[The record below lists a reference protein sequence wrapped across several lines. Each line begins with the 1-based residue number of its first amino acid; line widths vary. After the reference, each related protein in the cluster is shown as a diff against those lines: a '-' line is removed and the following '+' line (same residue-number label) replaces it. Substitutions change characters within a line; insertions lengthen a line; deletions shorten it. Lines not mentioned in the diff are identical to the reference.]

1 MDRRHANARW
11 RNVVGDYTRGHCG
24 GSSYMPSIGRA
35 LILASSVL
43 VAAHAAPAV
52 RRWPVSLW
60 FPRMTRVKADDAVA
74 LTFDD
79 GPDQE
84 LEAFLKVL
92 GEAKARATFFVLGE
106 QVARNPSRLKE
117 IIHCGHEI
125 GVHGYGHRNH
135 LFRTPAA
142 IVEDM
147 RRAKNVIEEA
157 AERPTRFFRPPY
169 GRFSL
174 ATWLEADRQGW
185 ERVSWSRVG
194 HDYDIRATPSSVVA
208 NIGWPVAGDI
218 LLLHDSDRY
227 GTPGSCRVTL
237 EALPT
242 ILERLATLELRT
254 CLLGDLSP
262 RAHPVNASAG

>member
-1 MDRRHANARW
+1 MR
-11 RNVVGDYTRGHCG
+11 
-24 GSSYMPSIGRA
+24 SIGRA

-43 VAAHAAPAV
+43 VAAHAAPAI

-60 FPRMTRVKADDAVA
+60 FPRMTRVETDDAVA

-84 LEAFLKVL
+84 LEAFLELL

-106 QVARNPSRLKE
+106 QVARDPGRMKE
-117 IIHCGHEI
+117 IIHRGHDI
-125 GVHGYGHRNH
+125 GVHGHRHRNH
-135 LFRTPAA
+135 LLRTPAA
-142 IVEDM
+142 VVEDM
-147 RRAKNVIEEA
+147 RRARSIIEEA

-169 GRFSL
+169 GRFSS

-185 ERVSWSRVG
+185 ERVLWSRNG
-194 HDYDIRATPSSVVA
+194 HDYDLRATPSSVVA

-227 GTPGSCRVTL
+227 GTPGSCRTTL
-237 EALPT
+237 QALPI
-242 ILERLATLELRT
+242 ILERLATLGLRT
-254 CLLGDLSP
+254 CSLDGLLT
-262 RAHPVNASAG
+262 RATS